1 MCLDI
6 LESRSEIAGK
16 FWNVVL
22 EKDAEDQLDRSHEK
36 LRNITKSQVGEE
48 YCTDNKRK
56 EE

>member
-1 MCLDI
+1 
-6 LESRSEIAGK
+6 
-16 FWNVVL
+16 VVL